1 MDILVFNLLQEE
13 LGIEVSCVCEV
24 LRPQQIHPL
33 PRTPE
38 FIEGVIN
45 LRGHIIAVMDLRKK
59 FGLKMAPDQ
68 SNIRIIVCKIKKM
81 IVGIIVDSVSEVL
94 TVTQESIEPAPG
106 IISLQ
111 IEDNYISG
119 IARVAER
126 VIVILNLEKI
136 LTKEDISRLSQIKR

>member
-1 MDILVFNLLQEE
+1 MDILIFNLLQEE
-13 LGIEVSCVCEV
+13 LGIEISNVCEV

-33 PRTPE
+33 PRAPE

-59 FGLKMAPDQ
+59 FGLKMAQDR
-68 SNIRIIVCKIKKM
+68 SGVRIIICKIKKM

-106 IISLQ
+106 IISIQ

-126 VIVILNLEKI
+126 IIVILDLEKI
-136 LTKEDISRLSQIKR
+136 LTKEDITRLSQIKR